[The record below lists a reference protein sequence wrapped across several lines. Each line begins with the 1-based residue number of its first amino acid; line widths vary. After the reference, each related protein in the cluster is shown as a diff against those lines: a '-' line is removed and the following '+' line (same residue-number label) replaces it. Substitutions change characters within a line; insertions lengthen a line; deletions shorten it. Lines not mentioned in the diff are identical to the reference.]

1 MPYEFTTNRYEGIN
15 DLFVRI
21 TGALD
26 RDEVAKVTGFLSRKG
41 KIRFLFLDSRKLESA
56 DPDALFTLENCLADL
71 SRKGVRVVI
80 SDGRIRISLEARGQ
94 TVN

>member
-26 RDEVAKVTGFLSRKG
+26 REEAAKVTGFLSRNG

-56 DPDALFTLENCLADL
+56 DPEALFALESCLSEL

-80 SDGRIRISLEARGQ
+80 SDGRIRISLENQ
-94 TVN
+94 ELSVN